1 MSQGAG
7 LPAVGERVTAPPC
20 TVSDDLLATMT
31 RLGGYTHPLFTD
43 PAYVRERSPFDR
55 APLPGALVLFLLGGM
70 TERTGRF
77 DDVIA
82 LLGFEDV
89 RFPGPALAGDTL
101 GLEIEVLALQP
112 TPSGRTATL
121 VLGWSCTTDRGAEAV
136 RARATFLVPA
146 APAAPAAPD
155 AAPQGQSRQTGSRPA
170 R

>member
-20 TVSDDLLATMT
+20 TVTDDLLATMT
-31 RLGGYTHPLFTD
+31 RVGGYTHPLFTD
-43 PAYVRERSPFDR
+43 PGYVRERSPFDR
-55 APLPGALVLFLLGGM
+55 TPLPGALVLFLLGGM

-89 RFPGPALAGDTL
+89 RFPAPALAGDTL
-101 GLEIEVLALQP
+101 ALEIEVLALRS
-112 TPSGRTATL
+112 TTSGRTATL
-121 VLGWSCTTDRGAEAV
+121 VVGWSCTTDRGAEV
-136 RARATFLVPA
+136 LRARATFLVPA
-146 APAAPAAPD
+146 AAAPAAAPAAPAA
-155 AAPQGQSRQTGSRPA
+155 GQSRQTGSRRA